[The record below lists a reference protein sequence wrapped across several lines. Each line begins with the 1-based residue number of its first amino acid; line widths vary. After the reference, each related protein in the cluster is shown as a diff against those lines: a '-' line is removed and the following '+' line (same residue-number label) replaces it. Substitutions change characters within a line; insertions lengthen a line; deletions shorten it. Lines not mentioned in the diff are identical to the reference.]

1 MLTALIVATLTGL
14 VTGLGVVPFFFRDT
28 IPRRTYDAVL
38 GMGAGLMLSAATLG
52 LMGAALEHIRP
63 GGQLDVRALIQVLA
77 GFAAGVLLLALMD
90 RLIPHQHAGGH
101 QEHISHPHEG
111 PVGDSVHPHELEHRE
126 EVRQGLLITGAMT
139 IHRIPEGFA
148 IGAGFATDSV
158 HSLGWVLAAAV
169 AFQNVCE
176 GAVMGAPL
184 RLAGWSRLRCF
195 ATATATGLAVP
206 AAALAGYAAA
216 SHLTGL
222 LPFSLALASGAL
234 VYLISNEIIPETHS
248 HGNEALATL
257 GLVAGFLVTIVI
269 QALGHTH

>member
-1 MLTALIVATLTGL
+1 MLTAMIVATLTGL
-14 VTGLGVVPFFFRDT
+14 ATGLGVVPFFFRET

-63 GGQLDVRALIQVLA
+63 GGELDVRALIQVLA

-90 RLIPHQHAGGH
+90 RLIPHHHAGGH
-101 QEHISHPHEG
+101 QEHISHHHEG
-111 PVGDSVHPHELEHRE
+111 PAGDSVHPHEHEHRE

-148 IGAGFATDSV
+148 IGAGFATSGAQ
-158 HSLGWVLAAAV
+158 SLGWVLAVAV

-206 AAALAGYAAA
+206 AAAIAGYAAA

>member
-1 MLTALIVATLTGL
+1 MLTALLIATLTGL
-14 VTGLGVVPFFFRDT
+14 ATGIGVIPFFFRET
-28 IPRRTYDAVL
+28 IPRRTYDAIL

-52 LMGAALEHIRP
+52 LMGAALEHVRP
-63 GGQLDVRALIQVLA
+63 GGELELRILFQVLA
-77 GFAAGVLLLALMD
+77 GFTAGVLLLALMD

-101 QEHISHPHEG
+101 QEHISHAHGG
-111 PVGDSVHPHELEHRE
+111 PVGDSVHPHEHEHHE
-126 EVRQGLLITGAMT
+126 EVRKGLLITGAMT
-139 IHRIPEGFA
+139 IHRLPEGFA
-148 IGAGFATDSV
+148 IGAGFANAGT
-158 HSLGWVLAAAV
+158 HSLGWALAVAV

-184 RLAGWSRLRCF
+184 RLAGWSRTRSF
-195 ATATATGLAVP
+195 GIVTATGLAVP
-206 AAALAGYAAA
+206 AAALAGYLAAT
-216 SHLTGL
+216 HLTGL

-269 QALGHTH
+269 QSLGHHH